1 MEPRGILRNKET
13 KSAEETRAE
22 EFDRQ
27 EVIRNTRLNA
37 QLAAETNRGKEIRAK
52 IAEAKGDSHDAR
64 ALPEH
69 LKWDELNLYQTEQEK
84 AATMKID
91 EPKTPYEGG
100 FDPEGEYYRD
110 DGDEDTGPGEIPE
123 LLLGEGEYDMREV
136 QSLSLNGGEL
146 INPGVGSPDGDEQG
160 DAEPEAPALLAE
172 ERHKRFEEMRKAHYH
187 NAANPLK
194 HEIDIPDVDE
204 SEQGPDK
211 Q

>member
-13 KSAEETRAE
+13 KSAEQAREE

-37 QLAAETNRGKEIRAK
+37 QLAAETNRGETIRAK
-52 IAEAKGDSHDAR
+52 IAEAKEKDTGDSR
-64 ALPEH
+64 SGQEH
-69 LKWDELNLYQTEQEK
+69 LKWDELNLYRTEQEK

-110 DGDEDTGPGEIPE
+110 DGDEELGSGEIPE
-123 LLLGEGEYDMREV
+123 FLLGEGEFDLRDV
-136 QSLSLNGGEL
+136 QHQSLNGGEL
-146 INPGVGSPDGDEQG
+146 VNGDDE
-160 DAEPEAPALLAE
+160 DAEDGEEDEEDEEAETPSLLAE
-172 ERHKRFEEMRKAHYH
+172 ERHRKFEDMRKAHYH

-194 HEIDIPDVDE
+194 HKIDIPDVDAT
-204 SEQGPDK
+204 EQE
-211 Q
+211 